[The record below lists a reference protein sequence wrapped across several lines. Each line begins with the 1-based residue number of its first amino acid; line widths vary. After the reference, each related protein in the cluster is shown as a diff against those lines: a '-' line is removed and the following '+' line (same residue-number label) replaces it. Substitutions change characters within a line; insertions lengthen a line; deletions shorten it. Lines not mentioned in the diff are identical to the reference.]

1 MKPEKH
7 PSPETQEGID
17 NLILKFAEKLGK
29 IPGIM
34 ISKRLPFLVLI
45 LAVVGTLSSG
55 IGKLRM
61 EQSFETFFEEDDTST
76 ADYRLFR
83 NKFGSDESVVILYK
97 SLNGDI
103 FTTDSLQKIKN
114 FEDEINS
121 NRTNPDSALNRVKRI
136 RSIVSADYLETR
148 GSTMIN
154 RKFIGD
160 NIPSDRVEI
169 EKIKKLALAH
179 KDYPG
184 SYFSKDLQYGLI
196 TITTDFGTRLAPNP
210 AGKKTEKPAG
220 TTGGMPD
227 EFDFE
232 SFESEK
238 KEITG
243 STEKVKYEELQ
254 PKDYSPFI
262 REIRKILNEQ
272 GWSPVFPQYGVPFK
286 PDEKN
291 SRKYAISGNPWVQE
305 FVDVLTE
312 IDMGILMTISLGI
325 TFLMLAVSFRSLSAM
340 VWPFVIITFSE
351 LTTIGLSAWLGI
363 SASMMILIVVFLIL
377 TLGVASTV
385 HILSGFKIF
394 MLEGANKDDALK
406 IAYTK
411 SGISIILAA
420 LTTMGGLSA
429 LVLMPLVP
437 IRNFGITAT
446 MGIFIALILTLF
458 LLPILLSFWAPYKTG
473 SDLKHNPVEK
483 VFQNILRWINKV
495 VINRPI
501 PIMIIFLVVSV
512 IGLSGFNRIKIDTSF
527 SEMARDGY
535 GISETFDIIDKFF
548 GGASS
553 VEFMIDSGETEGVR
567 NVPVLNAIDRFTSR
581 ILKERPDFV
590 PRAFSLVNA
599 VKDSHRLLTDGNE
612 SNYKIPDTN
621 EKLGQVLVMYD
632 SADPES
638 RRMMVD
644 DDWRIARISLQVYTK
659 SSYEYQGFMK
669 DINTWIVEYFDP
681 LKKEFPELKVTITG
695 GIPLMMNVVD
705 YISWSQV
712 RSFALALIIV
722 SMILFLTYGSVRFGI
737 LAIIPNLVP
746 MTVIIGLAGWLDLEL
761 DTDTLIVMPLAIGI
775 VVDDTIHFLT
785 HYRAELA
792 RGATAQEAIAVSLKE
807 VGQAMM
813 FTSFILA
820 GGFLVFLASVYI
832 PFNKFGILSGGA
844 IISALLAD
852 LFLLPSLLVVFYP
865 ETMKIKEAQSGKLKK
880 RIEMAAVS
888 LTFIVL
894 ALYLATPADAAPA
907 LKNPDKAKQIMSEII
922 NRDDGSA
929 SYNETVMVSCAFKEE
944 GGKRKCSSDPRKKV
958 FETIGKDTGKNSK
971 DSISLSILT
980 EPASE
985 KNMAFLQ
992 KDYDADEKN
1001 SEQWMYLPAMKK
1013 LKRIVSE
1020 SENGPKTGTIF
1031 GSEFAYEDMERTKLS
1046 DYDYSLTGDETYEG
1060 TKVWVIESF
1069 PRQKR
1074 LPKTSY
1080 GKSKSW
1086 IDQSTLMTLKSEI
1099 YDKQNNLQKTIYFR
1113 QIEKH
1118 SGIWIARQII
1128 MVNHR
1133 NSRMSMMKI
1142 DKLGINMNVDED
1154 IYSTRALEE
1163 TGYREKMLSPVR
1175 SKAK

>member
-1 MKPEKH
+1 
-7 PSPETQEGID
+7 
-17 NLILKFAEKLGK
+17 
-29 IPGIM
+29 
-34 ISKRLPFLVLI
+34 
-45 LAVVGTLSSG
+45 
-55 IGKLRM
+55 
-61 EQSFETFFEEDDTST
+61 
-76 ADYRLFR
+76 
-83 NKFGSDESVVILYK
+83 
-97 SLNGDI
+97 
-103 FTTDSLQKIKN
+103 
-114 FEDEINS
+114 
-121 NRTNPDSALNRVKRI
+121 
-136 RSIVSADYLETR
+136 
-148 GSTMIN
+148 
-154 RKFIGD
+154 
-160 NIPSDRVEI
+160 
-169 EKIKKLALAH
+169 
-179 KDYPG
+179 
-184 SYFSKDLQYGLI
+184 
-196 TITTDFGTRLAPNP
+196 
-210 AGKKTEKPAG
+210 
-220 TTGGMPD
+220 
-227 EFDFE
+227 
-232 SFESEK
+232 
-238 KEITG
+238 
-243 STEKVKYEELQ
+243 
-254 PKDYSPFI
+254 
-262 REIRKILNEQ
+262 
-272 GWSPVFPQYGVPFK
+272 
-286 PDEKN
+286 
-291 SRKYAISGNPWVQE
+291 
-305 FVDVLTE
+305 
-312 IDMGILMTISLGI
+312 
-325 TFLMLAVSFRSLSAM
+325 
-340 VWPFVIITFSE
+340 
-351 LTTIGLSAWLGI
+351 
-363 SASMMILIVVFLIL
+363 
-377 TLGVASTV
+377 
-385 HILSGFKIF
+385 
-394 MLEGANKDDALK
+394 
-406 IAYTK
+406 
-411 SGISIILAA
+411 
-420 LTTMGGLSA
+420 
-429 LVLMPLVP
+429 
-437 IRNFGITAT
+437 
-446 MGIFIALILTLF
+446 
-458 LLPILLSFWAPYKTG
+458 
-473 SDLKHNPVEK
+473 
-483 VFQNILRWINKV
+483 
-495 VINRPI
+495 
-501 PIMIIFLVVSV
+501 
-512 IGLSGFNRIKIDTSF
+512 
-527 SEMARDGY
+527 
-535 GISETFDIIDKFF
+535 
-548 GGASS
+548 
-553 VEFMIDSGETEGVR
+553 
-567 NVPVLNAIDRFTSR
+567 
-581 ILKERPDFV
+581 
-590 PRAFSLVNA
+590 
-599 VKDSHRLLTDGNE
+599 
-612 SNYKIPDTN
+612 
-621 EKLGQVLVMYD
+621 
-632 SADPES
+632 
-638 RRMMVD
+638 
-644 DDWRIARISLQVYTK
+644 
-659 SSYEYQGFMK
+659 
-669 DINTWIVEYFDP
+669 
-681 LKKEFPELKVTITG
+681 
-695 GIPLMMNVVD
+695 
-705 YISWSQV
+705 
-712 RSFALALIIV
+712 
-722 SMILFLTYGSVRFGI
+722 
-737 LAIIPNLVP
+737 
-746 MTVIIGLAGWLDLEL
+746 
-761 DTDTLIVMPLAIGI
+761 
-775 VVDDTIHFLT
+775 
-785 HYRAELA
+785 
-792 RGATAQEAIAVSLKE
+792 VSLKE